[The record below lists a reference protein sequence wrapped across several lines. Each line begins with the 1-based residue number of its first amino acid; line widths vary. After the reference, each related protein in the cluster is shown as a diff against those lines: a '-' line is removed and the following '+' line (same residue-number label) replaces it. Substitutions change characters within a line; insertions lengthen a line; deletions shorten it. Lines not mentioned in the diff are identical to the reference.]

1 VTSPLPS
8 QGPIRP
14 EGRPVPAHGGLPQR
28 TLDALSDLAALA
40 ALACGVPAC
49 VLRRRNGTGPETIAA
64 HGHPANG
71 SSEYRASFPV
81 TDGQGNE
88 IGDLALLDQVP
99 LALSEDKQRLAAGFA
114 RQASAL
120 LETAYA
126 DASRPSPIDGQLRDI
141 LELVP
146 DAMILHAEGRILY
159 VNTAVVKMAEAR
171 DASDLIGLPL
181 PALFASETRE
191 FIESLM
197 EDAYEKGLPT
207 TRRAYRLKRR
217 DGKEFPLDF
226 ASLAL
231 RLEGMDCRLVAIR
244 DLSSRVE
251 AAETLRESETRF
263 QAFMDH
269 SPLMAWMKDEKGGY
283 VYANRGLREYLG
295 AGADEDIAPFFQA
308 FPEKI
313 RQEVE
318 KTDRQVLDDGKPLA
332 YLERFKDRDGP
343 MRSWWVSKFL
353 FHGRHGQRLV
363 GGIGLDMTEK
373 EKAESRTRVFADI
386 FRNIQVGVFVWK
398 LEGKVESAS
407 FRLLATNSAAARMSK
422 LSIDDLIGKT
432 MHEAFPGVHRSGL
445 AQNCAHVIATGE
457 SMDLGDAPCGDDGSQ
472 YTAKIIPL
480 PNDTVAVVFENVT
493 AERKN
498 RQVLRESV
506 ERFEL
511 IAKATN
517 DAVWEWEPASGRTW
531 WNERAY
537 QLFGYAPG
545 TAPRLE
551 AWKERIHPEDRE
563 RVLASLSRVETESAL
578 TWVREY
584 RLCRIDG
591 AIAHIY
597 ERGYALRDGSGKPLR
612 MLGAMLDVTD
622 QKRAEAAMRESE
634 ARYRLL
640 FLNNPQPMW
649 LFDAD
654 SLRFL
659 DVNETALASYGY
671 SRGEFLGLTVRDI
684 WLEADGH
691 LLDAALRDLRVKGVL
706 SGVRRHR
713 RKDGSV
719 LHVEVF
725 HHYIQFPGKG
735 AIIALSNDIT
745 DKLEALERLRHSE
758 ERYRTLAAI
767 SPVGLYRVDLKGHWT
782 FVNEHMCSLLGW
794 KLEELA
800 GKAAPA
806 IMHSEDVGWVT
817 DTWNR
822 AAAESRPFRAEY
834 RVLPRDGRPIWVMG
848 NALADKAADGSAI
861 GFVGTVTD
869 ITERKQAE
877 ILLACQKRTLAQVAS
892 GLPLQEVL
900 ESLAQSVGRESSGG
914 IGAVLLPEGTAGN
927 LAWTAASALPPAF
940 REDCGPVPCGSEGG
954 PVGLAA
960 EGKEPFICPE
970 LASGLAGNWTLATR
984 HGLRACAAAPV
995 MGSGGELL
1003 GVFAFFYRQPGAP
1016 SPYDSKLMETAA
1028 DLAAIAIE
1036 RHRQEEVA
1044 RKNQELQ
1051 EQNLRILEASRMK
1064 SEFLAN
1070 MSHELRTP
1078 LNAIIGFSQLLIDRK
1093 VGPMNEKQSEYMGD
1107 ILDGGMHLLR
1117 LINDV
1122 LDLAK
1127 IEAGKMQ
1134 LYPEEMSVAQAMR
1147 EVCDILV
1154 PMALEKGVKVRHEAG
1169 PGADEAYLDGRKVRQ
1184 VLYNLVSNAIKFSKH
1199 GGRVDV
1205 RSRADGLGGL
1215 TLQVADQG
1223 IGIRKE
1229 DMGKLFQQFQQLDTG
1244 SARHYPGTG
1253 LGLVITKKL
1262 VELHGGTVSVESE
1275 SGVGSVFSARFPARS
1290 PGED

>member
-1 VTSPLPS
+1 VTA
-8 QGPIRP
+8 
-14 EGRPVPAHGGLPQR
+14 PVPPQGSISPGGRQALARCGLPQR
-28 TLDALSDLAALA
+28 TLDALTDLASLA

-49 VLRRRNGTGPETIAA
+49 LIQRRNGRDAETIAA
-64 HGHPANG
+64 YGPSANG
-71 SSEYRASFPV
+71 NFGCPIAFPIK
-81 TDGQGNE
+81 DSRE
-88 IGDLALLDQVP
+88 REEGDLILLDRDP
-99 LALSEDKQRLAAGFA
+99 IALSPDKQRLAAGFA
-114 RQASAL
+114 RQAAAL
-120 LETAYA
+120 LESPREAG
-126 DASRPSPIDGQLRDI
+126 SHPSPVEAQLRDI

-171 DASDLIGLPL
+171 DASSLIGLPL
-181 PALFASETRE
+181 PDLFAPETRE

-207 TRRAYRLKRR
+207 TRRAYRLKRH

-231 RLEGMDCRLVAIR
+231 RLDGMDCRLVAIR
-244 DLSSRVE
+244 DLSSRME

-295 AGADEDIAPFFQA
+295 AGADEDVAPYFQA

-318 KTDRQVLDDGKPLA
+318 KTDRQVLDEGKPLA
-332 YLERFKDRDGP
+332 YLERFNDRDGP
-343 MRSWWVSKFL
+343 TRSWWVSKFL

-363 GGIGLDMTEK
+363 GGIALDMTEK

-398 LEGKVESAS
+398 LEGGIENAH
-407 FRLLATNSAAARMSK
+407 FRLLATNSAAARMTK

-432 MHEAFPGVHRSGL
+432 MMEAFPGVHRSGL
-445 AQNCAHVIATGE
+445 ARNCAHVIATGE
-457 SMDLGDAPCGDDGSQ
+457 PMDLGDAPCGDDGTQ

-493 AERKN
+493 EERKN
-498 RQVLRESV
+498 RQVLRNSV

-537 QLFGYAPG
+537 QLFGYAEGTPPG
-545 TAPRLE
+545 MD
-551 AWKERIHPEDRE
+551 AWKERLHPEDRE
-563 RVLASLSRVETESAL
+563 RVLASLSRVETEGAL

-584 RLCRIDG
+584 RLSRTDG
-591 AIAHIY
+591 SIAHVY
-597 ERGYALRDGSGKPLR
+597 ERGYALRDAEGKPLR
-612 MLGAMLDVTD
+612 MLGAMLD
-622 QKRAEAAMRESE
+622 M
-634 ARYRLL
+634 
-640 FLNNPQPMW
+640 
-649 LFDAD
+649 
-654 SLRFL
+654 
-659 DVNETALASYGY
+659 
-671 SRGEFLGLTVRDI
+671 
-684 WLEADGH
+684 
-691 LLDAALRDLRVKGVL
+691 
-706 SGVRRHR
+706 
-713 RKDGSV
+713 
-719 LHVEVF
+719 
-725 HHYIQFPGKG
+725 
-735 AIIALSNDIT
+735 T

-767 SPVGLYRVDLKGHWT
+767 SPVGLYRVDLQGHWT
-782 FVNEHMCSLLGW
+782 FANEHMCRLLGW
-794 KLEELA
+794 KLEALI
-800 GKAAPA
+800 GKDAPV
-806 IMHSEDVGWVT
+806 IMHPEDIEWVT
-817 DTWNR
+817 KAWS
-822 AAAESRPFRAEY
+822 AAARENRPFHAEY
-834 RVLPRDGRPIWVMG
+834 RIVPRDGRTIWVMG
-848 NALADKAADGSAI
+848 NALADKASDGSSI

-877 ILLACQKRTLAQVAS
+877 ILLACQKRALAQVAS

-900 ESLAQSVGRESSGG
+900 ESLAQSVGRESAGG
-914 IGAVLLPEGTAGN
+914 MGVVLMPDGPDGS

-940 REDCGPVPCGSEGG
+940 LMDCAPIPIGASDGPL
-954 PVGLAA
+954 GLAA
-960 EGKEPFICPE
+960 ERKAPILCPDLSAE
-970 LASGLAGNWTLATR
+970 GTGRWASAVR
-984 HGLRACAAAPV
+984 HGLLACAAVPI
-995 MGSGGELL
+995 MGSRGELL
-1003 GVFAFFYRQPGAP
+1003 GVFAFFYPQAGEVP
-1016 SPYDSKLMETAA
+1016 PYDAKLMETAA

-1093 VGPMNEKQSEYMGD
+1093 VGPMNDKQSEYMGD

-1134 LYPEEMSVAQAMR
+1134 LYREDMSVAQAMR
-1147 EVCDILV
+1147 EVCDILL
-1154 PMALEKGVKVRHEAG
+1154 PMALDKGVKVRHEAG
-1169 PGADEAYLDGRKVRQ
+1169 PGADEACLDGRKVRQ
-1184 VLYNLVSNAIKFSKH
+1184 VLYNLVSNAIKFSKP

-1205 RSRADGLGGL
+1205 RSRADGSGGL
-1215 TLQVADQG
+1215 ILQVADQG

-1229 DMGKLFQQFQQLDTG
+1229 DLGKLFQQFQQLDSG

-1275 SGVGSVFSARFPARS
+1275 SGIGSMFSARFPAPT